1 MKIYSKLIFSFLL
14 ILVSIGLAFAQV
26 SIPSQDFNLGTNV
39 KGLWNKGNQEL
50 TIQPTWAGAQI
61 DRDKRFF
68 MVNKLQLT
76 RQEINKI
83 EFKEGILLPD
93 IADRLFEN
101 FKSQIIFPLTQN
113 TSNITSTVKMFNQA
127 KKFNGNISNWDMRNV
142 QYMGY
147 MFAWAE
153 HFNQPIDSWNTSN
166 VKNME
171 NMFALTKNFNQNLT
185 NRDTSN
191 VEKMEGM
198 FNSAE
203 AFNGNISNWNTRNVR
218 TMWSMFYSANSFNQN
233 LSNWNTSNVKN
244 MEYMFNWAEKFNGN
258 VSNWNT
264 SNVKNMEEIF
274 WWASNFTQDI
284 SNWNFSSLS
293 SPRNIAIKDEWNN
306 SFQYPKEYYKKIL
319 EKIKKNIPSFN
330 GDTLSIQSSYC
341 DFYKLRDELTQK
353 GLTIDHDK
361 FDCHPKL
368 SISART
374 TLSGSAI
381 TDTTISFES
390 ELSLTNGDL
399 SSLSI
404 DTDNTTV
411 EYFKD
416 SVGKDLKCS
425 LSTDA
430 KKIQCNIK
438 ITSTKK
444 GKKLTIK
451 FHKDLWNNRTI
462 AATASTEYIAI
473 DEVKPSISILS
484 TNSINHGKTWEI
496 SFQTNDEWG
505 AGLWKKNE
513 NSEPNYNSWAITY
526 GISSNKTCDN
536 YTSLGKLEPQTTEP
550 FNYTFD
556 FLDSNHNNKYLCIQV
571 KDKVGN
577 TQISSIAEPIN
588 INIPPQL
595 PSQSTTIKETS
606 TIGTTVLTLQG
617 TDQNPRE
624 TNSLKYKI
632 IDWNID
638 DTFSL
643 NRNEIKVNKPLNH
656 ENLAQYNLKIQV
668 EDERGLTGEAIM
680 TISIQDDLAPQ
691 FEGLPS
697 QIISL
702 KRRRSITPSISF
714 LAKDNG
720 KLTSVNITNLP
731 LGLTA
736 TTEKLN
742 DKEIKIIISGVPTL
756 NWIYTT
762 TVIATDNE
770 GLTTEKAIKFHIRNI
785 NNNQTSQFYDN
796 CPNWDHSGSRT
807 DGRCGAI
814 PAQINAG
821 GNQIIL
827 PPSIN
832 FSGDQVLLLTGEVKQ
847 SLDLKSELIEGK
859 TKYQDTAIFNP
870 TVENGKCYT
879 RRAYLGIKDSEKI
892 VTSEEFKKALS
903 FLRSYEMTMFDSVE
917 GFAPKRNL
925 SREEAA
931 KIFSNFAINVLC
943 RKPDMNLSVKYSD
956 IENANPTL
964 KPYITLAYQLGVM
977 KGSGM
982 GDGEFRPFDAISKA
996 EVNAVLIRMILK
1008 SYLDEKQSENKMWY
1022 SEYNKVATDLGII
1035 NQGAGAEA
1043 VSRNNVALMLFRAYK
1058 NQVFDWRNID
1068 YFSYVLNSRDL
1079 FVR

>member
-1 MKIYSKLIFSFLL
+1 MKIYSKLIFSFFL

-39 KGLWNKGNQEL
+39 RGLWDQTAQTLTVQGNGKIDGDLWDDVKNTLKL
-50 TIQPTWAGAQI
+50 TQDNAKDIKIFFEKDIKFP
-61 DRDKRFF
+61 DRADNFF
-68 MVNKLQLT
+68 YQVKAS
-76 RQEINKI
+76 EIN
-83 EFKEGILLPD
+83 FHPNMD
-93 IADRLFEN
+93 
-101 FKSQIIFPLTQN
+101 
-113 TSNITSTVKMFNQA
+113 TSNVTNMFAMFAEAEN
-127 KKFNGNISNWDMRNV
+127 FNGNISK
-142 QYMGY
+142 
-147 MFAWAE
+147 
-153 HFNQPIDSWNTSN
+153 WNTSN
-166 VKNME
+166 VTLMTA
-171 NMFALTKNFNQNLT
+171 MFAWATK
-185 NRDTSN
+185 
-191 VEKMEGM
+191 
-198 FNSAE
+198 FNSD
-203 AFNGNISNWNTRNVR
+203 I
-218 TMWSMFYSANSFNQN
+218 
-233 LSNWNTSNVKN
+233 SNWNTSNVYD
-244 MEYMFNWAEKFNGN
+244 MEQMFSWAIEFNSDISKWDTTNVKSMQGMFSWVTKFN
-258 VSNWNT
+258 S
-264 SNVKNMEEIF
+264 
-274 WWASNFTQDI
+274 DI
-284 SNWNFSSLS
+284 SNW
-293 SPRNIAIKDEWNN
+293 
-306 SFQYPKEYYKKIL
+306 SFQKLHPSVRGITINSDWTNTRDFEYPSIYYEKLLKNL
-319 EKIKKNIPSFN
+319 EIHFRPLTSLNRKTIAV
-330 GDTLSIQSSYC
+330 QSTYC
-341 DFYKLRDELTQK
+341 ETHKLRDNLIQK
-353 GLTIDHDK
+353 GLKITHDK

-368 SISART
+368 SISAPT

-381 TDTTISFES
+381 TDTTITFES

-399 SSLSI
+399 SSLSV

-411 EYFKD
+411 KYSDFN
-416 SVGKDLKCS
+416 CS
-425 LSTDA
+425 LDTDP
-430 KKIQCNIK
+430 KKVQCSIK
-438 ITSTKK
+438 ITATKEEQAP
-444 GKKLTIK
+444 KLSIK
-451 FHKDLWNNRTI
+451 FFKDIWNNRKI

-473 DEVKPSISILS
+473 DEVKPGISNLS
-484 TNSINHGKTWEI
+484 SNSINHGKTWEI

-505 AGLWKKNE
+505 AGLWKENE
-513 NSEPNYNSWAITY
+513 KSDPKYNDRAITY

-536 YTSLGKLEPQTTEP
+536 YTNLGKLEPRTTEP

-577 TQISSIAEPIN
+577 TQISSIADPIN

-606 TIGTTVLTLQG
+606 IIGTTVLTLQG
-617 TDQNPRE
+617 TDQNPGE
-624 TNSLKYKI
+624 TKSLKYKV

-638 DTFSL
+638 DAFSL

-691 FEGLPS
+691 FEALPS

-702 KRRRSITPSISF
+702 KRRRSIAPSISF

-742 DKEIKIIISGVPTL
+742 DKEIKIIISGAPTL

-770 GLTTEKAIKFHIRNI
+770 GITIEKAIKFHVRNI

-814 PAQINAG
+814 PAQINTG

-847 SLDLKSELIEGK
+847 SLDVESELIEGK

-879 RRAYLGIKDSEKI
+879 RREYLGIKDSETL

-903 FLRSYEMTMFDSVE
+903 FLRSYEMTMFDSVDS
-917 GFAPKRNL
+917 FAPYRNL

-931 KIFSNFAINVLC
+931 KIFSNFAMHVLC

-956 IENANPTL
+956 VENADPSL

-1008 SYLDEKQSENKMWY
+1008 SYLDEKETELKTRY

-1043 VSRNNVALMLFRAYK
+1043 VPRHDVALMLFRAYK
-1058 NQVFDWRNID
+1058 HQVFDRRNID

>member
-14 ILVSIGLAFAQV
+14 TIISIGFTFAKV
-26 SIPSQDFNLGTNV
+26 NIESQNFNLGTNV
-39 KGLWNKGNQEL
+39 KGVWDQNSQTL
-50 TIQPTWAGAQI
+50 TIQGNGKIDWTTWEAVKETLKLTQDNAKDI
-61 DRDKRFF
+61 KIFFEKDIKFPDRANNFF
-68 MVNKLQLT
+68 YQVKAS
-76 RQEINKI
+76 EINFHPNMDTSNVTNMFAMFA
-83 EFKEGILLPD
+83 E
-93 IADRLFEN
+93 AEN
-101 FKSQIIFPLTQN
+101 FNGNISKWN
-113 TSNITSTVKMFNQA
+113 TSNVTLMTSMFAWA
-127 KKFNGNISNWDMRNV
+127 KKFNGDISD
-142 QYMGY
+142 
-147 MFAWAE
+147 
-153 HFNQPIDSWNTSN
+153 
-166 VKNME
+166 
-171 NMFALTKNFNQNLT
+171 
-185 NRDTSN
+185 
-191 VEKMEGM
+191 
-198 FNSAE
+198 
-203 AFNGNISNWNTRNVR
+203 WNTRNVYD
-218 TMWSMFYSANSFNQN
+218 MGQMFAWAIEFNSDI
-233 LSNWNTSNVKN
+233 SKWDTSNVRS
-244 MEYMFNWAEKFNGN
+244 MRGMFSWVKKFN
-258 VSNWNT
+258 S
-264 SNVKNMEEIF
+264 
-274 WWASNFTQDI
+274 DI
-284 SNWNFSSLS
+284 SNWNFTNLRPSV
-293 SPRNIAIKDEWNN
+293 RGITIN
-306 SFQYPKEYYKKIL
+306 SDWTNTRDFEYPSIHYENLLKNL
-319 EKIKKNIPSFN
+319 EKLFRPLTSLN
-330 GDTLSIQSSYC
+330 GKTIDIQSTYC
-341 DFYKLRDELTQK
+341 ETYQLRDDLIQK
-353 GLTIDHDK
+353 GLKITHDK
-361 FDCHPKL
+361 FDCHPEL
-368 SISART
+368 SISAPT

-381 TDTTISFES
+381 INTTITFES
-390 ELSLTNGDL
+390 ELSLTSGDL
-399 SSLSI
+399 SSLSV
-404 DTDNTTV
+404 DTNNTTV
-411 EYFKD
+411 EYSDFN
-416 SVGKDLKCS
+416 CS
-425 LSTDA
+425 LDTDP
-430 KKIQCNIK
+430 KKVQCSIK
-438 ITSTKK
+438 ITATKE
-444 GKKLTIK
+444 GQAPKLSIK
-451 FHKDLWNNRTI
+451 FFKDLWNDRTI

-691 FEGLPS
+691 FEALPS

-720 KLTSVNITNLP
+720 KLTSINITNLP

-742 DKEIKIIISGVPTL
+742 DKEIKIIISGAPTL

-770 GLTTEKAIKFHIRNI
+770 GLTTEKAIKFHVRNI
-785 NNNQTSQFYDN
+785 NNDQTSPSYDN
-796 CPNWDHSGSRT
+796 CPNGDHSGSRT
-807 DGRCGAI
+807 DGRCNSLQI
-814 PAQINAG
+814 QINTG
-821 GNQIIL
+821 KNEII
-827 PPSIN
+827 PNPSIN
-832 FSGDQVLLLTGEVKQ
+832 LTWSQVLLLTGEVKQ
-847 SLDLKSELIEGK
+847 SLDLKPELVEGK
-859 TKYQDTAIFNP
+859 TKYQDTVIFNP
-870 TVENGKCYT
+870 TIENGKCYT
-879 RRAYLGIKDSEKI
+879 RREYLGIKDSETL

-903 FLRSYEMTMFDSVE
+903 FLRSYEMTMFDSVDS
-917 GFAPKRNL
+917 FAPYRNL

-943 RKPDMNLSVKYSD
+943 RKPDTNLSVKYSD
-956 IENANPTL
+956 VENANPTL

-982 GDGEFRPFDAISKA
+982 GDGKFRPKEYISKA

-1008 SYLDEKQSENKMWY
+1008 SYLDEKETELKTRY

-1043 VSRNNVALMLFRAYK
+1043 VPRHDVALMLFRAYK
-1058 NQVFDWRNID
+1058 HQVFDRRNID

>member
-1 MKIYSKLIFSFLL
+1 MKIYSKLIFSFFL

-39 KGLWNKGNQEL
+39 RGLWDQTAQTLTVQGNGKIDGDLWDDVKNTLKL
-50 TIQPTWAGAQI
+50 TQDNAKDIKIFFEKDIKFP
-61 DRDKRFF
+61 DRADNFF
-68 MVNKLQLT
+68 YQVKAS
-76 RQEINKI
+76 EIN
-83 EFKEGILLPD
+83 FHPNMD
-93 IADRLFEN
+93 
-101 FKSQIIFPLTQN
+101 
-113 TSNITSTVKMFNQA
+113 TSNVTNMFAMFAEAEN
-127 KKFNGNISNWDMRNV
+127 FNGNISK
-142 QYMGY
+142 
-147 MFAWAE
+147 
-153 HFNQPIDSWNTSN
+153 WNTSN
-166 VKNME
+166 VTLMTA
-171 NMFALTKNFNQNLT
+171 MFAWATK
-185 NRDTSN
+185 
-191 VEKMEGM
+191 
-198 FNSAE
+198 FNSD
-203 AFNGNISNWNTRNVR
+203 I
-218 TMWSMFYSANSFNQN
+218 
-233 LSNWNTSNVKN
+233 SNWNTSNVYD
-244 MEYMFNWAEKFNGN
+244 MGQMFSWAIEFN
-258 VSNWNT
+258 SDISKWDT
-264 SNVKNMEEIF
+264 SNVKSMQGMFSWVTKFN
-274 WWASNFTQDI
+274 SDI
-284 SNWNFSSLS
+284 SNWNFTNLHPRVRGITINSDWTNTRDFEYPSIYYEKLLKNLETHFHPLTSLN
-293 SPRNIAIKDEWNN
+293 RKTIAI
-306 SFQYPKEYYKKIL
+306 
-319 EKIKKNIPSFN
+319 
-330 GDTLSIQSSYC
+330 QSTYC
-341 DFYKLRDELTQK
+341 ETHKLRDNLIQK
-353 GLTIDHDK
+353 GLKITHDK

-368 SISART
+368 SISAPT

-381 TDTTISFES
+381 TNTTITFES

-399 SSLSI
+399 SSLSV
-404 DTDNTTV
+404 DTNNTTV
-411 EYFKD
+411 EYSDFN
-416 SVGKDLKCS
+416 CS
-425 LSTDA
+425 LDTDP
-430 KKIQCNIK
+430 KKVQCSIK
-438 ITSTKK
+438 ITATKE
-444 GKKLTIK
+444 GQAPKLSIK
-451 FHKDLWNNRTI
+451 FFKDIWNNRTI
-462 AATASTEYIAI
+462 AAAASTGYIAI
-473 DEVKPSISILS
+473 DKVKPSISILP
-484 TNSINHGKTWEI
+484 TNSINHGKTWKI
-496 SFQTNDEWG
+496 SFKTNDEWG
-505 AGLWKKNE
+505 AGLWKKADE
-513 NSEPNYNSWAITY
+513 NSDPNYNSWAITY
-526 GISSNKTCDN
+526 GISSNKNCDN
-536 YTSLGKLEPQTTEP
+536 YTILGKLKPQTTEP
-550 FNYTFD
+550 FEYTFD

-577 TQISSIAEPIN
+577 TQISSIADPIN

-617 TDQNPRE
+617 TDRNSGE
-624 TNSLKYKI
+624 ENSLKYKI

-638 DTFSL
+638 DAFSL
-643 NRNEIKVNKPLNH
+643 SGNEIKVNKPLSH

-691 FEGLPS
+691 FEAFPAQTIKLK
-697 QIISL
+697 
-702 KRRRSITPSISF
+702 KRRTLSPSIAF

-736 TTEKLN
+736 TKEKLN
-742 DKEIKIIISGVPTL
+742 DKEIKIIISGTPTL

-762 TVIATDNE
+762 KVIAIDNE
-770 GLTTEKAIKFHIRNI
+770 GLITEKAIKFHVRNT

-814 PAQINAG
+814 PAQINTG
-821 GNQIIL
+821 GNQILL

-847 SLDLKSELIEGK
+847 SLDVESELIEGK

-870 TVENGKCYT
+870 TIENGKCYM
-879 RRAYLGIKDSEKI
+879 RREYLGIKDSETL

-917 GFAPKRNL
+917 GFDPYRNL

-931 KIFSNFAINVLC
+931 KIFSNFAMHVLC
-943 RKPDMNLSVKYSD
+943 RRPDINLSIHYSD
-956 IENANPTL
+956 VENADPSL

-1008 SYLDEKQSENKMWY
+1008 SYLDEKETELKTRY

-1043 VSRNNVALMLFRAYK
+1043 VSRHNVALMLFRAYK
-1058 NQVFDWRNID
+1058 HQVFDWRNID

>member
-1 MKIYSKLIFSFLL
+1 MKIYSKLIFSFFL

-26 SIPSQDFNLGTNV
+26 SIPSQTFDLGTNV
-39 KGLWNKGNQEL
+39 NGVWDQTAQTLTVQGNGKIDGDLWDDVKNTLKL
-50 TIQPTWAGAQI
+50 TQDNAKDIKI
-61 DRDKRFF
+61 FF
-68 MVNKLQLT
+68 EKDIKFPDQADNFFYQVKAS
-76 RQEINKI
+76 EINFHPNMDTSNVTSMRAMFA
-83 EFKEGILLPD
+83 E
-93 IADRLFEN
+93 AEN
-101 FKSQIIFPLTQN
+101 FNGNISKWN
-113 TSNITSTVKMFNQA
+113 TSNVTLMTSMFAWA
-127 KKFNGNISNWDMRNV
+127 KKFNGDISNWNTRNV
-142 QYMGY
+142 YDMGQ
-147 MFAWAE
+147 MFAWAIE
-153 HFNQPIDSWNTSN
+153 
-166 VKNME
+166 
-171 NMFALTKNFNQNLT
+171 
-185 NRDTSN
+185 
-191 VEKMEGM
+191 
-198 FNSAE
+198 FNSD
-203 AFNGNISNWNTRNVR
+203 ISNWNTRNVR
-218 TMWSMFYSANSFNQN
+218 SMQGMFS
-233 LSNWNTSNVKN
+233 WVK
-244 MEYMFNWAEKFNGN
+244 KFN
-258 VSNWNT
+258 S
-264 SNVKNMEEIF
+264 
-274 WWASNFTQDI
+274 DI
-284 SNWNFSSLS
+284 SNWDFTNLHRNAREIVINSDWTNTRDFEYPSIHYEKLLKNLEKLFRPLTSLN
-293 SPRNIAIKDEWNN
+293 RKTIAI
-306 SFQYPKEYYKKIL
+306 
-319 EKIKKNIPSFN
+319 
-330 GDTLSIQSSYC
+330 QSTYC
-341 DFYKLRDELTQK
+341 ETHKLRDNLIQK
-353 GLTIDHDK
+353 GLKITHDK

-368 SISART
+368 SISAPT

-381 TDTTISFES
+381 TDTTITFES

-399 SSLSI
+399 SSLSV

-411 EYFKD
+411 KYSDFN
-416 SVGKDLKCS
+416 CS
-425 LSTDA
+425 LDTDP
-430 KKIQCNIK
+430 KKVQCSIK
-438 ITSTKK
+438 ITATKEEQAP
-444 GKKLTIK
+444 KLSIK
-451 FHKDLWNNRTI
+451 FFKDIWNNRKI

-473 DEVKPSISILS
+473 DEVKPGISNLS
-484 TNSINHGKTWEI
+484 SNSINHGKTWEI

-505 AGLWKKNE
+505 AGLWKENE
-513 NSEPNYNSWAITY
+513 KSDPKYNDRAITY

-577 TQISSIAEPIN
+577 TQISSIADPIN

-606 TIGTTVLTLQG
+606 IIGTTVLTLQG
-617 TDQNPRE
+617 TDQNPGE
-624 TNSLKYKI
+624 TNSLKYKV

-638 DTFSL
+638 DAFSL

-656 ENLAQYNLKIQV
+656 ENLAQYNFKIQV

-691 FEGLPS
+691 FEALPS

-742 DKEIKIIISGVPTL
+742 DKEIKIIISGTPTL

-814 PAQINAG
+814 PAQINTG

-847 SLDLKSELIEGK
+847 SLDVESELIEGK

-870 TVENGKCYT
+870 TIENGKCYM
-879 RRAYLGIKDSEKI
+879 RREYLGIKDSETL

-917 GFAPKRNL
+917 GFDPYRNL

-931 KIFSNFAINVLC
+931 KIFSNFAMHVLC
-943 RKPDMNLSVKYSD
+943 RRPDINLSIHYSD
-956 IENANPTL
+956 VENADPSL

-1008 SYLDEKQSENKMWY
+1008 SYLDEKETELKTRY

-1043 VSRNNVALMLFRAYK
+1043 VSRHNVALMLFRAYK
-1058 NQVFDWRNID
+1058 HQVFDWRNID

>member
-1 MKIYSKLIFSFLL
+1 MKIYSKLIFSFFL

-39 KGLWNKGNQEL
+39 KGLWDQTAQTLTVQGNGKIDGDLWDDVKNTLKL
-50 TIQPTWAGAQI
+50 TQDNAKDIKIFFEKDIKFP
-61 DRDKRFF
+61 DRADNFF
-68 MVNKLQLT
+68 YQVKAS
-76 RQEINKI
+76 EIN
-83 EFKEGILLPD
+83 FHPNMD
-93 IADRLFEN
+93 
-101 FKSQIIFPLTQN
+101 
-113 TSNITSTVKMFNQA
+113 TSNVTNMFAMFAEAEN
-127 KKFNGNISNWDMRNV
+127 FNGNISK
-142 QYMGY
+142 
-147 MFAWAE
+147 
-153 HFNQPIDSWNTSN
+153 WNTSN
-166 VKNME
+166 VTLMTA
-171 NMFALTKNFNQNLT
+171 MFAWATK
-185 NRDTSN
+185 
-191 VEKMEGM
+191 
-198 FNSAE
+198 FNSD
-203 AFNGNISNWNTRNVR
+203 I
-218 TMWSMFYSANSFNQN
+218 
-233 LSNWNTSNVKN
+233 SNWNTSNVYD
-244 MEYMFNWAEKFNGN
+244 MGQMFSWAIEFN
-258 VSNWNT
+258 SDISKWDT
-264 SNVKNMEEIF
+264 SNVKSMQGMFSWVTKFN
-274 WWASNFTQDI
+274 SDI
-284 SNWNFSSLS
+284 SNWNFTNLH
-293 SPRNIAIKDEWNN
+293 PRVRGITIN
-306 SFQYPKEYYKKIL
+306 SDWTNTREFEYPSIHYKNLLKNL
-319 EKIKKNIPSFN
+319 EKLFRPLTSLN
-330 GDTLSIQSSYC
+330 GKTIDIQSTYC
-341 DFYKLRDELTQK
+341 ETYQLRDNLIQK
-353 GLTIDHDK
+353 GLKITHDK

-368 SISART
+368 SISAPT

-381 TDTTISFES
+381 TDTTITFES

-399 SSLSI
+399 SSLSVN
-404 DTDNTTV
+404 TDNTTV
-411 EYFKD
+411 KYSDFN
-416 SVGKDLKCS
+416 CS
-425 LSTDA
+425 LDTDP
-430 KKIQCNIK
+430 KKVQCSIK
-438 ITSTKK
+438 ITATKEEQAP
-444 GKKLTIK
+444 KLSIK
-451 FHKDLWNNRTI
+451 FFKDIWNNRKI

-473 DEVKPSISILS
+473 DEVKPSISNLS
-484 TNSINHGKTWEI
+484 PNSINHGKIWEI
-496 SFQTNDEWG
+496 SFQTNDKWG
-505 AGLWKKNE
+505 AGLWKENE
-513 NSEPNYNSWAITY
+513 KSDPKYNDWAITY

-536 YTSLGKLEPQTTEP
+536 YTSLGKLEPQTTES
-550 FNYTFD
+550 FKYTFD
-556 FLDSNHNNKYLCIQV
+556 FSDSNYNNQYLCIQV

-577 TQISSIAEPIN
+577 TQISSIADPIN

-606 TIGTTVLTLQG
+606 TIGTVILTLQG
-617 TDQNPRE
+617 TDQNPGE
-624 TNSLKYKI
+624 TASLKYKI

-638 DTFSL
+638 DAFSL
-643 NRNEIKVNKPLNH
+643 SGNEIKVNKPLSH
-656 ENLAQYNLKIQV
+656 ENLAQYNLKVQV

-691 FEGLPS
+691 FEALPS

-702 KRRRSITPSISF
+702 KRRRSIPPSISF

-742 DKEIKIIISGVPTL
+742 DKEIKIIISGAPTL

-770 GLTTEKAIKFHIRNI
+770 GLTTEKAIKFHVRNI
-785 NNNQTSQFYDN
+785 NNNQTSPSYDN

-814 PAQINAG
+814 PAQINTG
-821 GNQIIL
+821 GNQIIP

-832 FSGDQVLLLTGEVKQ
+832 LTGDQVLLLTGEVKQ

-859 TKYQDTAIFNP
+859 TKYQDTAIFNSSI
-870 TVENGKCYT
+870 ENGKCYT
-879 RRAYLGIKDSEKI
+879 RREYLGIKDSETL

-917 GFAPKRNL
+917 GFDPYRNL

-931 KIFSNFAINVLC
+931 KIFSNFAMHVLC
-943 RKPDMNLSVKYSD
+943 RKPDMSLSVKYSD
-956 IENANPTL
+956 VENVDPTL

-982 GDGEFRPFDAISKA
+982 GDGTFRPFDAISKA

-1008 SYLDEKQSENKMWY
+1008 SYLDEKETELKTRY

-1043 VSRNNVALMLFRAYK
+1043 VPRHDVALMLFRAYK
-1058 NQVFDWRNID
+1058 HQVFDWRNID

>member
-39 KGLWNKGNQEL
+39 KGLWNKENQEL

-244 MEYMFNWAEKFNGN
+244 MEYMFNCAEKFNGN

-368 SISART
+368 SISAPT

-381 TDTTISFES
+381 TDTTITFES

-399 SSLSI
+399 SSLSV

-411 EYFKD
+411 KYSDFNCYLDTDPKK
-416 SVGKDLKCS
+416 VQCS
-425 LSTDA
+425 
-430 KKIQCNIK
+430 IK
-438 ITSTKK
+438 ITATKEEQAP
-444 GKKLTIK
+444 KLSIK
-451 FHKDLWNNRTI
+451 FFKDIWNNRKI

-473 DEVKPSISILS
+473 DEVKPSISNLS

-505 AGLWKKNE
+505 AGLWKENE
-513 NSEPNYNSWAITY
+513 KSDPNYNSWAITY

-536 YTSLGKLEPQTTEP
+536 YKSLGNLEPQTTEP

-556 FLDSNHNNKYLCIQV
+556 FSDSNYNNQYLCLQVRDKVWNLTWVSLGQLNINIAPKLDPISKTIAETTPKDTKVLDLPPKDEQGDALSYVITKGNDNGAFDIIEGNKLILKKSLAAWNYTLIMKVTDARGLSSEVKATITVDPAPTFENFPTKEVSTRRGKSLDKIIFTVEDNEAGSKLEIDGLPDGVTAEIKPESTDSKEKEVSFSGAPKKSGTYTVTVKV
-571 KDKVGN
+571 KDKQGN
-577 TQISSIAEPIN
+577 EIIKTF
-588 INIPPQL
+588 
-595 PSQSTTIKETS
+595 TIKVRPPHS
-606 TIGTTVLTLQG
+606 S
-617 TDQNPRE
+617 D
-624 TNSLKYKI
+624 NSY
-632 IDWNID
+632 
-638 DTFSL
+638 
-643 NRNEIKVNKPLNH
+643 
-656 ENLAQYNLKIQV
+656 
-668 EDERGLTGEAIM
+668 
-680 TISIQDDLAPQ
+680 
-691 FEGLPS
+691 
-697 QIISL
+697 
-702 KRRRSITPSISF
+702 
-714 LAKDNG
+714 
-720 KLTSVNITNLP
+720 
-731 LGLTA
+731 TA
-736 TTEKLN
+736 
-742 DKEIKIIISGVPTL
+742 GV
-756 NWIYTT
+756 
-762 TVIATDNE
+762 
-770 GLTTEKAIKFHIRNI
+770 
-785 NNNQTSQFYDN
+785 SYDN
-796 CPNWDHSGSRT
+796 CPNGDHSGSRT
-807 DGRCGAI
+807 DGRCNSLQI
-814 PAQINAG
+814 QINTG
-821 GNQIIL
+821 KNEII
-827 PPSIN
+827 PNPSVN
-832 FSGDQVLLLTGEVKQ
+832 LTWSQVLLLTGEVKQ
-847 SLDLKSELIEGK
+847 SLDLKPELVEGK
-859 TKYQDTAIFNP
+859 TKYQDTVIFNP
-870 TVENGKCYT
+870 TIENGKCYT
-879 RRAYLGIKDSEKI
+879 RREYLGIKDSEKI
-892 VTSEEFKKALS
+892 ATSEEFKKALS
-903 FLRSYEMTMFDSVE
+903 FLRSYEMTMFDNID
-917 GFAPKRNL
+917 GFDPYRNL

-931 KIFSNFAINVLC
+931 KIFSNFAMHVLC

-956 IENANPTL
+956 VENADPSL

-1022 SEYNKVATDLGII
+1022 SEYNKVATDLAII

>member
-1 MKIYSKLIFSFLL
+1 MKIYSKLIFSFFL

-39 KGLWNKGNQEL
+39 KGVWDHTAQTLTVQGNGKIDGDLWDDVKNTLKL
-50 TIQPTWAGAQI
+50 TQDNAKDIKIFFEKDIKFP
-61 DRDKRFF
+61 DRADNFF
-68 MVNKLQLT
+68 YQVKAS
-76 RQEINKI
+76 EINFHPNMDTSNVTNMFAMFA
-83 EFKEGILLPD
+83 E
-93 IADRLFEN
+93 AEN
-101 FKSQIIFPLTQN
+101 FNGNISKWD
-113 TSNITSTVKMFNQA
+113 TSNVTLMTSMFAWA
-127 KKFNGNISNWDMRNV
+127 KKFNGDISDWNTRNV
-142 QYMGY
+142 YDMGQ
-147 MFAWAE
+147 MFAWAIE
-153 HFNQPIDSWNTSN
+153 FNSDISKW
-166 VKNME
+166 
-171 NMFALTKNFNQNLT
+171 
-185 NRDTSN
+185 DTSN
-191 VEKMEGM
+191 VRSMRGM
-198 FNSAE
+198 FSWVKKFNS
-203 AFNGNISNWNTRNVR
+203 NISNWNFTNLRPSVRGITINSDWTNTRDFEYP
-218 TMWSMFYSANSFNQN
+218 SIHYEKLLKN
-233 LSNWNTSNVKN
+233 LEKLFRPLTSL
-244 MEYMFNWAEKFNGN
+244 NGK
-258 VSNWNT
+258 T
-264 SNVKNMEEIF
+264 
-274 WWASNFTQDI
+274 
-284 SNWNFSSLS
+284 
-293 SPRNIAIKDEWNN
+293 IAI
-306 SFQYPKEYYKKIL
+306 
-319 EKIKKNIPSFN
+319 
-330 GDTLSIQSSYC
+330 QSTYC
-341 DFYKLRDELTQK
+341 ETYQLRDNLIQK

-368 SISART
+368 SISAPT

-381 TDTTISFES
+381 TDTTITFES

-399 SSLSI
+399 SSLSV

-411 EYFKD
+411 KYSDFN
-416 SVGKDLKCS
+416 CS
-425 LSTDA
+425 LDTDP
-430 KKIQCNIK
+430 KKVQCSIK
-438 ITSTKK
+438 ITATKEEQAP
-444 GKKLTIK
+444 KLSIK
-451 FHKDLWNNRTI
+451 FFKDIWNNRKI

-473 DEVKPSISILS
+473 DEVKPGISNLS
-484 TNSINHGKTWEI
+484 SNSINHGKTWEI

-505 AGLWKKNE
+505 AGLWKENE
-513 NSEPNYNSWAITY
+513 KSDPKYNDRAITY

-577 TQISSIAEPIN
+577 TQISSIADPIN

-643 NRNEIKVNKPLNH
+643 NGNEIKVNKPLSH

-668 EDERGLTGEAIM
+668 KDERGLTGEAIM
-680 TISIQDDLAPQ
+680 TISIKDDLAPQ
-691 FEGLPS
+691 FEALPS

-720 KLTSVNITNLP
+720 KLNSVNITDLP

-742 DKEIKIIISGVPTL
+742 DKEIKIIISGAPTL

-770 GLTTEKAIKFHIRNI
+770 GLTTEKAIKFHVRNI

-814 PAQINAG
+814 PAQINTG

-879 RRAYLGIKDSEKI
+879 RREYLGIKDSETL

-903 FLRSYEMTMFDSVE
+903 FLRTYEMTMFDSVE
-917 GFAPKRNL
+917 GFDPYRNL

-931 KIFSNFAINVLC
+931 KIFSNFAMHVLC

-956 IENANPTL
+956 VENADPSL

-1008 SYLDEKQSENKMWY
+1008 SYLDEKETELKTRY

-1035 NQGAGAEA
+1035 NQGAGTEA
-1043 VSRNNVALMLFRAYK
+1043 VSRHDVALMLFRAYK
-1058 NQVFDWRNID
+1058 HQVFDWRNID

>member
-1 MKIYSKLIFSFLL
+1 MKIYSKLIFSFFL

-39 KGLWNKGNQEL
+39 RGLWDQTAQTLTVQGNGKIDGDLWDDVKNTLKL
-50 TIQPTWAGAQI
+50 TQDNAKDIKIFFEKDIKFP
-61 DRDKRFF
+61 DREDNFF
-68 MVNKLQLT
+68 YQVKAS
-76 RQEINKI
+76 EIN
-83 EFKEGILLPD
+83 FHPNMD
-93 IADRLFEN
+93 
-101 FKSQIIFPLTQN
+101 
-113 TSNITSTVKMFNQA
+113 TSNVTNMFAMFAEAEN
-127 KKFNGNISNWDMRNV
+127 FNGNISK
-142 QYMGY
+142 
-147 MFAWAE
+147 
-153 HFNQPIDSWNTSN
+153 WNTSN
-166 VKNME
+166 VTLMTA
-171 NMFALTKNFNQNLT
+171 MFAWATK
-185 NRDTSN
+185 
-191 VEKMEGM
+191 
-198 FNSAE
+198 FNSD
-203 AFNGNISNWNTRNVR
+203 I
-218 TMWSMFYSANSFNQN
+218 
-233 LSNWNTSNVKN
+233 SNWNTSNVYD
-244 MEYMFNWAEKFNGN
+244 MGQMFSWAIEFNSDISKWDTTNVKSMQGMFSWVTKFN
-258 VSNWNT
+258 S
-264 SNVKNMEEIF
+264 
-274 WWASNFTQDI
+274 DI
-284 SNWNFSSLS
+284 SNW
-293 SPRNIAIKDEWNN
+293 
-306 SFQYPKEYYKKIL
+306 SFQKLHPSVRGITINSDWTNTRDFEYPSIYYEKLLKNL
-319 EKIKKNIPSFN
+319 EIHFRPLTSLNRKTIAV
-330 GDTLSIQSSYC
+330 QSTYC
-341 DFYKLRDELTQK
+341 ETHKLRDNLIQK
-353 GLTIDHDK
+353 GLKITHDK

-368 SISART
+368 SISAPT

-381 TDTTISFES
+381 TDTTITFES

-399 SSLSI
+399 SSLSV

-411 EYFKD
+411 KYSDFN
-416 SVGKDLKCS
+416 CS
-425 LSTDA
+425 LDTDP
-430 KKIQCNIK
+430 KKVQCSIK
-438 ITSTKK
+438 ITATKEEQAP
-444 GKKLTIK
+444 KLSIK
-451 FHKDLWNNRTI
+451 FFKDIWNNRKI
-462 AATASTEYIAI
+462 AATASTEYTAI

-505 AGLWKKNE
+505 AGLWKENE
-513 NSEPNYNSWAITY
+513 KSDPKYNDRAITY

-536 YTSLGKLEPQTTEP
+536 YTNLGKLEPRTTEP

-577 TQISSIAEPIN
+577 TQISSIADPIN

-606 TIGTTVLTLQG
+606 IIGTTVLTLQG
-617 TDQNPRE
+617 TDQNPGE
-624 TNSLKYKI
+624 TKSLKYKV

-638 DTFSL
+638 DAFSL

-691 FEGLPS
+691 FEALPS

-702 KRRRSITPSISF
+702 KRRRSIAPSISF

-742 DKEIKIIISGVPTL
+742 DKEIKIIISGAPTL

-770 GLTTEKAIKFHIRNI
+770 GITIEKAIKFHVRNI

-814 PAQINAG
+814 PAQINTG

-847 SLDLKSELIEGK
+847 SLDVESELIEGK

-879 RRAYLGIKDSEKI
+879 RREYLGIKDSETL

-903 FLRSYEMTMFDSVE
+903 FLRSYEMTMFDSVDS
-917 GFAPKRNL
+917 FAPYRNL

-931 KIFSNFAINVLC
+931 KIFSNFAMHVLC

-956 IENANPTL
+956 VENADPSL

-1008 SYLDEKQSENKMWY
+1008 SYLDEKETELKTRY

-1043 VSRNNVALMLFRAYK
+1043 VPRHDVALMLFRAYK
-1058 NQVFDWRNID
+1058 HQVFDRRNID

>member
-1 MKIYSKLIFSFLL
+1 MKIYSKLIFSFFL

-39 KGLWNKGNQEL
+39 RGLWDQTAQTLTVQGNGKIDGDLWDDVKNTLKL
-50 TIQPTWAGAQI
+50 TQDNAKDIKIFFEKDIKFP
-61 DRDKRFF
+61 DRADNFF
-68 MVNKLQLT
+68 YQVKVENIT
-76 RQEINKI
+76 
-83 EFKEGILLPD
+83 FDPD
-93 IADRLFEN
+93 IDTRNIKSTMNMFADAVN
-101 FKSQIIFPLTQN
+101 FNGDISRWN
-113 TSNITSTVKMFNQA
+113 TRNVINMQGMFAWATKFNGDISKWDTSSVVNMAGMFADAVN
-127 KKFNGNISNWDMRNV
+127 FNGNIS
-142 QYMGY
+142 G
-147 MFAWAE
+147 
-153 HFNQPIDSWNTSN
+153 WNTSN
-166 VKNME
+166 VRYMTS
-171 NMFALTKNFNQNLT
+171 MFAWAI
-185 NRDTSN
+185 
-191 VEKMEGM
+191 E
-198 FNSAE
+198 FNS
-203 AFNGNISNWNTRNVR
+203 
-218 TMWSMFYSANSFNQN
+218 
-233 LSNWNTSNVKN
+233 
-244 MEYMFNWAEKFNGN
+244 
-258 VSNWNT
+258 
-264 SNVKNMEEIF
+264 
-274 WWASNFTQDI
+274 DI
-284 SNWNFSSLS
+284 SNWNFTKLDS
-293 SPRNIAIKDEWNN
+293 RAREIAIN
-306 SFQYPKEYYKKIL
+306 SDWTNTRNFEYPSIHYEKLLKNL
-319 EKIKKNIPSFN
+319 EKLFRPLTSLN
-330 GDTLSIQSSYC
+330 GKTIAIQSTYC
-341 DFYKLRDELTQK
+341 ETYQLRDDLIQK
-353 GLTIDHDK
+353 GLKITHDK
-361 FDCHPKL
+361 FDCHPEL
-368 SISART
+368 SISTPT

-381 TDTTISFES
+381 TNTTITFES
-390 ELSLTNGDL
+390 ELSLTSGDL
-399 SSLSI
+399 SSLSV
-404 DTDNTTV
+404 DTNNTTV
-411 EYFKD
+411 EYSDFNCYLD
-416 SVGKDLKCS
+416 
-425 LSTDA
+425 TDP
-430 KKIQCNIK
+430 KKVQCNIK
-438 ITSTKK
+438 ITSTKQ

-473 DEVKPSISILS
+473 DEVKPNISILS
-484 TNSINHGKTWEI
+484 TNSINHGKTWKI
-496 SFQTNDEWG
+496 SFKTNDEWG

-513 NSEPNYNSWAITY
+513 NSDPNYNSWAITY

-556 FLDSNHNNKYLCIQV
+556 FLDSNHNNQYLCIQV

-577 TQISSIAEPIN
+577 TQISSIADPIN

-606 TIGTTVLTLQG
+606 IIGTTVLTLQG
-617 TDQNPRE
+617 TDQNPGE
-624 TNSLKYKI
+624 TKSLKYKV

-638 DTFSL
+638 DAFSL

-691 FEGLPS
+691 FEALPS

-702 KRRRSITPSISF
+702 KRRRSIAPSISF

-742 DKEIKIIISGVPTL
+742 DKEIKIIISGAPTL

-770 GLTTEKAIKFHIRNI
+770 GITIEKAIKFHVRNI

-814 PAQINAG
+814 PAQINTG

-847 SLDLKSELIEGK
+847 SLDVESELIEGK

-879 RRAYLGIKDSEKI
+879 RREYLGIKDSETL

-903 FLRSYEMTMFDSVE
+903 FLRSYEMTMFDSVDS
-917 GFAPKRNL
+917 FAPYRNL

-931 KIFSNFAINVLC
+931 KIFSNFAMHVLC

-956 IENANPTL
+956 VENADPSL

-1008 SYLDEKQSENKMWY
+1008 SYLDEKETELKTRY

-1043 VSRNNVALMLFRAYK
+1043 VPRHDVALMLFRAYK
-1058 NQVFDWRNID
+1058 HQVFDRRNID

>member
-1 MKIYSKLIFSFLL
+1 MKIYSKLIFSFFL

-39 KGLWNKGNQEL
+39 RGLWDQTAQTLTVQGNGKIDGDLWDDVKNTLKL
-50 TIQPTWAGAQI
+50 TQDNAKDIKIFFEKDIKFP
-61 DRDKRFF
+61 DRADNFF
-68 MVNKLQLT
+68 YQVKAS
-76 RQEINKI
+76 EIN
-83 EFKEGILLPD
+83 FHPNMD
-93 IADRLFEN
+93 
-101 FKSQIIFPLTQN
+101 
-113 TSNITSTVKMFNQA
+113 TSNVTNMFAMFAEAEN
-127 KKFNGNISNWDMRNV
+127 FNGNISK
-142 QYMGY
+142 
-147 MFAWAE
+147 
-153 HFNQPIDSWNTSN
+153 WNTSN
-166 VKNME
+166 VTLMTA
-171 NMFALTKNFNQNLT
+171 MFAGATK
-185 NRDTSN
+185 
-191 VEKMEGM
+191 
-198 FNSAE
+198 FNSD
-203 AFNGNISNWNTRNVR
+203 I
-218 TMWSMFYSANSFNQN
+218 
-233 LSNWNTSNVKN
+233 SNWNTSNVYD
-244 MEYMFNWAEKFNGN
+244 MGQMFSGAIEFNSDISKWDTTNVKSMQGMFSGVTKFN
-258 VSNWNT
+258 S
-264 SNVKNMEEIF
+264 
-274 WWASNFTQDI
+274 DI
-284 SNWNFSSLS
+284 SNW
-293 SPRNIAIKDEWNN
+293 
-306 SFQYPKEYYKKIL
+306 SFQKLHPSVRGITINSDGTNTRDFEYPSIYYEKLLKNL
-319 EKIKKNIPSFN
+319 EIHFRPLTSLNRKTIAV
-330 GDTLSIQSSYC
+330 QSTYC
-341 DFYKLRDELTQK
+341 ETHKLRDNLIQK
-353 GLTIDHDK
+353 GLKITHDK

-368 SISART
+368 SISAPT

-381 TDTTISFES
+381 TDTTITFES

-399 SSLSI
+399 SSLSV

-411 EYFKD
+411 KYSDFN
-416 SVGKDLKCS
+416 CS
-425 LSTDA
+425 LDTDP
-430 KKIQCNIK
+430 KKVQCSIK
-438 ITSTKK
+438 ITATKEEQAP
-444 GKKLTIK
+444 KLSIK
-451 FHKDLWNNRTI
+451 FFKDIGNNRKI

-473 DEVKPSISILS
+473 DEVKPGISNLS
-484 TNSINHGKTWEI
+484 SNSINHGKTWEI
-496 SFQTNDEWG
+496 SFQTNDEGG
-505 AGLWKKNE
+505 AGLWKENE
-513 NSEPNYNSWAITY
+513 KSDPKYNDRAITY

-536 YTSLGKLEPQTTEP
+536 YTNLGKLEPRTTEP

-577 TQISSIAEPIN
+577 TQISSIADPIN

-606 TIGTTVLTLQG
+606 IIGTTVLTLQG
-617 TDQNPRE
+617 TDQNPGE
-624 TNSLKYKI
+624 TKSLKYKV
-632 IDWNID
+632 IDGNID
-638 DTFSL
+638 DAFSL

-691 FEGLPS
+691 FEALPS

-702 KRRRSITPSISF
+702 KRRRSIAPSISF

-742 DKEIKIIISGVPTL
+742 DKEIKIIISGAPTL
-756 NWIYTT
+756 NGIYTT

-770 GLTTEKAIKFHIRNI
+770 GITIEKAIKFHVRNI

-796 CPNWDHSGSRT
+796 CPNGDHSGSRT

-814 PAQINAG
+814 PAQINTG

-847 SLDLKSELIEGK
+847 SLDVESELIEGK

-879 RRAYLGIKDSEKI
+879 RREYLGIKDSETL

-903 FLRSYEMTMFDSVE
+903 FLRSYEMTMFDSVDS
-917 GFAPKRNL
+917 FAPYRNL

-931 KIFSNFAINVLC
+931 KIFSNFAMHVLC

-956 IENANPTL
+956 VENADPSL

-1008 SYLDEKQSENKMWY
+1008 SYLDEKETELKTRY

-1043 VSRNNVALMLFRAYK
+1043 VPRHDVALMLFRAYK
-1058 NQVFDWRNID
+1058 HQVFDRRNID

>member
-14 ILVSIGLAFAQV
+14 TIISIGFTFAKV
-26 SIPSQDFNLGTNV
+26 NIESQNFNLGTNV
-39 KGLWNKGNQEL
+39 KGVWDQNSQTL
-50 TIQPTWAGAQI
+50 TIQGNGKIDWTTWEAVKETLKLTQDNAKDI
-61 DRDKRFF
+61 KIFFEKDIKFPDRANNFF
-68 MVNKLQLT
+68 YQVKAS
-76 RQEINKI
+76 EINFHPNMDTSNVTNI
-83 EFKEGILLPD
+83 FAMFAE
-93 IADRLFEN
+93 AEN
-101 FKSQIIFPLTQN
+101 FNGNISKWN
-113 TSNITSTVKMFNQA
+113 TSNVTLMTSMFAWA
-127 KKFNGNISNWDMRNV
+127 KKFNGDISD
-142 QYMGY
+142 
-147 MFAWAE
+147 
-153 HFNQPIDSWNTSN
+153 
-166 VKNME
+166 
-171 NMFALTKNFNQNLT
+171 
-185 NRDTSN
+185 
-191 VEKMEGM
+191 
-198 FNSAE
+198 
-203 AFNGNISNWNTRNVR
+203 WNTRNVYD
-218 TMWSMFYSANSFNQN
+218 MGQMFAWAIEFNSDI
-233 LSNWNTSNVKN
+233 SKWDTSNVRS
-244 MEYMFNWAEKFNGN
+244 MRGMFSWVKKFN
-258 VSNWNT
+258 S
-264 SNVKNMEEIF
+264 
-274 WWASNFTQDI
+274 DI
-284 SNWNFSSLS
+284 SNWNFTNLRPSV
-293 SPRNIAIKDEWNN
+293 RGITIN
-306 SFQYPKEYYKKIL
+306 SDWTNTRDFEYPSIHYENLLKNL
-319 EKIKKNIPSFN
+319 EKLFRPLTSLN
-330 GDTLSIQSSYC
+330 GKTIDIQSTYC
-341 DFYKLRDELTQK
+341 ETYQLRDDLIQK
-353 GLTIDHDK
+353 GLKITHDK

-368 SISART
+368 SILAPT

-381 TDTTISFES
+381 TDTTITFKS

-691 FEGLPS
+691 FEALPS

-720 KLTSVNITNLP
+720 KLTSINITNLP

-742 DKEIKIIISGVPTL
+742 DKEIKIIISGAPTL

-770 GLTTEKAIKFHIRNI
+770 GLTTEKAIKFHVRNI
-785 NNNQTSQFYDN
+785 NNDQTSPSYDN
-796 CPNWDHSGSRT
+796 CPNGDHSGSRT
-807 DGRCGAI
+807 DGRCNSLQI
-814 PAQINAG
+814 QINTG
-821 GNQIIL
+821 KNEII
-827 PPSIN
+827 PNPSIN
-832 FSGDQVLLLTGEVKQ
+832 LTWSQVLLLTGEVKQ

-859 TKYQDTAIFNP
+859 TKYQDTVIFNP
-870 TVENGKCYT
+870 TIENGKCYT
-879 RRAYLGIKDSEKI
+879 RREYLGIKDSETL

-903 FLRSYEMTMFDSVE
+903 FLRSYEMTMFDSVDS
-917 GFAPKRNL
+917 FAPYRNL

-931 KIFSNFAINVLC
+931 KIFSNFAMHVLC
-943 RKPDMNLSVKYSD
+943 RKPDMNLSINYSD
-956 IENANPTL
+956 VENANPTL

-1008 SYLDEKQSENKMWY
+1008 SYLDEKETELKTRY

-1043 VSRNNVALMLFRAYK
+1043 VPRHDVALMLFRAYK
-1058 NQVFDWRNID
+1058 HQVFDWRNID